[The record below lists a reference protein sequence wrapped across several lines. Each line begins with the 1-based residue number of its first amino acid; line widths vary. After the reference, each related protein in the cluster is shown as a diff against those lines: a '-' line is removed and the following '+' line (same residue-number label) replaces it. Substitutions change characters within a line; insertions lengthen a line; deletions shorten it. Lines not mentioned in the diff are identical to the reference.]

1 MDYKRLGDGG
11 VGPNTGGMG
20 AITPHPMESPALV
33 EQVMETIIRP
43 TVSAMREEG
52 APFRGVLYAG
62 LMLTR
67 SGPMLL
73 EYNVRFGDPECQAL
87 MARLDDDLGE
97 IIFEASGDD
106 ERPRARTPRWHPGSV
121 ACVVMAAAGYPESP
135 VTGAEIT
142 GLGGVES
149 ESIQVFHAGTR
160 RDEKGV
166 LRAAG
171 GRVLGVVAR
180 DASLE
185 EAASR
190 AYAVV
195 EKIRW
200 DGEQHRRD
208 VGTWGRS

>member
-1 MDYKRLGDGG
+1 
-11 VGPNTGGMG
+11 
-20 AITPHPMESPALV
+20 
-33 EQVMETIIRP
+33 
-43 TVSAMREEG
+43 
-52 APFRGVLYAG
+52 
-62 LMLTR
+62 
-67 SGPMLL
+67 
-73 EYNVRFGDPECQAL
+73 
-87 MARLDDDLGE
+87 
-97 IIFEASGDD
+97 
-106 ERPRARTPRWHPGSV
+106 
-121 ACVVMAAAGYPESP
+121 MAAAGYPESP

-185 EAASR
+185 EAARR